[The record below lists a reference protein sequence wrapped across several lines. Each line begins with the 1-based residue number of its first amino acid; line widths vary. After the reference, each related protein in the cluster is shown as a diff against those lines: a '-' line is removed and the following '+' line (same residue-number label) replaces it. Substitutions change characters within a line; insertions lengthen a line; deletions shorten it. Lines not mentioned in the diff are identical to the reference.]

1 MQSFKFRLE
10 TLLKFRK
17 MQKEQAQIAFWQA
30 TNQFRIEK
38 EELTKLQGKLSE
50 NISLLRTFQ
59 QQLLSIETFK
69 TFHYYFDKIKEE
81 ISKQEN
87 SVKCADEYRQKCLIM
102 LEEAVK
108 NHKVVEKFRDKKFQ
122 KYQID
127 LIKEEQKML
136 DEIGLQLYV
145 REK

>member
-17 MQKEQAQIAFWQA
+17 MQQEQAQITFWQA
-30 TNQFRIEK
+30 TNQFRIETEK
-38 EELTKLQGKLSE
+38 LTKLQGKLLE
-50 NISLLRTFQ
+50 NINLLRTFQ
-59 QQLLSIETFK
+59 QRVLSVETLKSFR
-69 TFHYYFDKIKEE
+69 YYFDKMKEE
-81 ISKQEN
+81 IHKQEE
-87 SVKCADEYRQKCLIM
+87 SVRCSDEHRQKCLSV
-102 LEEAVK
+102 LEDSMK
-108 NHKVVEKFRDKKFQ
+108 NCKVVEKFKEKKFQ
-122 KYQID
+122 NYQVE